1 MKEYGSEQGSSVQ
14 NRFTAY
20 LVTAVKNKRISYMEK
35 KHQQMEFET
44 ERLGIL
50 ERSYTDFEQEYRQYK
65 LEHLP
70 WKYNETPSIEQL
82 IRVLEEGKLIGA
94 IIKLKKREQEIL
106 IARVF
111 EELDFKEIGTRM
123 EMSEKQAEMAYY
135 YIIRKIRK
143 ELEGKRY
150 E

>member
-20 LVTAVKNKRISYMEK
+20 LVTAVKNKRISYMER
-35 KHQQMEFET
+35 KHQQTEFEA
-44 ERLGIL
+44 ERPGVL

-82 IRVLEEGKLIGA
+82 IRVLEEGKLIESGTA
-94 IIKLKKREQEIL
+94 
-106 IARVF
+106 
-111 EELDFKEIGTRM
+111 EELQRKNGVFQKMWDAYQTSVQWKVSKEGQT
-123 EMSEKQAEMAYY
+123 
-135 YIIRKIRK
+135 
-143 ELEGKRY
+143 L
-150 E
+150 

>member
-20 LVTAVKNKRISYMEK
+20 LVTAVKNKRISYMER
-35 KHQQMEFET
+35 KHQQTEFEA
-44 ERLGIL
+44 ERPGVL

-70 WKYNETPSIEQL
+70 WKYNE
-82 IRVLEEGKLIGA
+82 
-94 IIKLKKREQEIL
+94 KREQEIL

-135 YIIRKIRK
+135 YVIRKIRK

>member
-20 LVTAVKNKRISYMEK
+20 LVTAVKNKRISYMER
-35 KHQQMEFET
+35 KHQQTEFEA
-44 ERLGIL
+44 ERPGVL

-106 IARVF
+106 IASGFQSDWDEDGDVR
-111 EELDFKEIGTRM
+111 EAGRDGLLLCDPED
-123 EMSEKQAEMAYY
+123 Q
-135 YIIRKIRK
+135 
-143 ELEGKRY
+143 KRTGG
-150 E
+150 EAI